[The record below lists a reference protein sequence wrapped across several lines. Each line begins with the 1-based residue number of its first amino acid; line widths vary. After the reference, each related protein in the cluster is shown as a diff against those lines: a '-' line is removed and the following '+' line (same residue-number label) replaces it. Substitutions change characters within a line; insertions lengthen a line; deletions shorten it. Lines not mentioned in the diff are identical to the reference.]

1 MNNYHKIIFLFFII
15 SFISCNKSIETSD
28 ANIPIE
34 SININPLKSKK
45 ITVSSIFDSITYI
58 PIGNKKDEP
67 LLKEITKLEIFKFHI
82 YILDKQLNNL
92 YIYDINGNFIKKI
105 GNIGQGPGE
114 FIKISDFA
122 INAISNE
129 VIILDRTG
137 RKILIYNL
145 NGDFKY
151 TNKINIMAQ
160 QLAVSN
166 NQYISYTS
174 GSDYFT
180 KSKNSLGYNLFILNK
195 DCSIQ
200 SKLFKY
206 NKDLDN
212 IINSKALDV
221 NIDDNIVSF
230 NYAIYDTIYLIKGGE
245 IIKKI
250 NIDFNKSKLPI
261 NKINSENF
269 KYYTNKTGYSRLSK
283 VFYSHDY
290 LFINYIY
297 NNKIHFAIHR
307 KNDKSLI
314 NSSFLE
320 NDIDSTSFSLAMPL
334 KISKNKLYFTKT
346 AQEIL
351 SNYNKESIT
360 INKRTITEESN
371 PIIIIGHLK

>member
-122 INAISNE
+122 INTISNE

-245 IIKKI
+245 IIKK
-250 NIDFNKSKLPI
+250 NQYRFQQK
-261 NKINSENF
+261 
-269 KYYTNKTGYSRLSK
+269 
-283 VFYSHDY
+283 
-290 LFINYIY
+290 
-297 NNKIHFAIHR
+297 
-307 KNDKSLI
+307 
-314 NSSFLE
+314 
-320 NDIDSTSFSLAMPL
+320 
-334 KISKNKLYFTKT
+334 
-346 AQEIL
+346 Q
-351 SNYNKESIT
+351 IT
-360 INKRTITEESN
+360 Y
-371 PIIIIGHLK
+371 

>member
-1 MNNYHKIIFLFFII
+1 
-15 SFISCNKSIETSD
+15 
-28 ANIPIE
+28 
-34 SININPLKSKK
+34 
-45 ITVSSIFDSITYI
+45 
-58 PIGNKKDEP
+58 
-67 LLKEITKLEIFKFHI
+67 
-82 YILDKQLNNL
+82 
-92 YIYDINGNFIKKI
+92 
-105 GNIGQGPGE
+105 
-114 FIKISDFA
+114 
-122 INAISNE
+122 
-129 VIILDRTG
+129 
-137 RKILIYNL
+137 
-145 NGDFKY
+145 
-151 TNKINIMAQ
+151 MAQ

-334 KISKNKLYFTKT
+334 KTSKNKLYFTKT